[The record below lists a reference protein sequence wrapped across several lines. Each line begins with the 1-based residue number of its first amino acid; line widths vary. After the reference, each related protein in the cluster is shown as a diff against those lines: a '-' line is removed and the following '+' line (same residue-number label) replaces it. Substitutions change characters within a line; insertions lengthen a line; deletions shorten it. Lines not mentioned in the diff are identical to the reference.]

1 MNTLYNCKYKVKAEY
16 CPLQQEISIVIMT
29 TNSKYILSSALS
41 KIHNSIT
48 TCLLPD
54 VQTYKFSYVSQA

>member
-1 MNTLYNCKYKVKAEY
+1 
-16 CPLQQEISIVIMT
+16 MT

-41 KIHNSIT
+41 KIHNNIN